1 MTQSLASP
9 ISKASLISK
18 ASPIKKASS
27 IAKLGRVGLLYGG
40 TSSEREVSLMS
51 GEAVHK
57 ALLGLGVDVVAIDV
71 TDDLLQILPSHN
83 LDRVFIALHGPGGED
98 GTLQGALEYL
108 GMPYTGSGVLAS
120 ALAMDKLRCKQIWQG
135 MGLPTA
141 DFAVL
146 HEQSDWSEI
155 MQRLGGKAMVKPAC
169 EGSSIGMSRAETPQQ
184 LQQAWAE
191 AARFAATVIAEPLM
205 EGEEYTVAILGDQA
219 LPSIR
224 IKSSD
229 VFYDYQA
236 KYFSDET
243 QYFCPAGL
251 SDEREAEL
259 RELSMQAFKSV
270 GCAGW
275 GRVDVMVD
283 DQGRF
288 QLLEVNT
295 VPGMTSHSLVPMA
308 AKAVGLDFEALV
320 QAILEESL

>member
-1 MTQSLASP
+1 
-9 ISKASLISK
+9 
-18 ASPIKKASS
+18 
-27 IAKLGRVGLLYGG
+27 
-40 TSSEREVSLMS
+40 MS

-71 TDDLLQILPSHN
+71 TDDLLQILPSQN

-120 ALAMDKLRCKQIWQG
+120 ALAMDKLRCKQMWQG

-308 AKAVGLDFEALV
+308 AKAIGLDFEALV
-320 QAILEESL
+320 QAILEGSL